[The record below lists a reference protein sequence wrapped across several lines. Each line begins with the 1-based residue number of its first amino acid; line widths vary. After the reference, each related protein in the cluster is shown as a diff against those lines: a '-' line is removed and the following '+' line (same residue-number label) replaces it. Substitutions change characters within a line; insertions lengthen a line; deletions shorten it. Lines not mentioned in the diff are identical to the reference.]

1 MDLLLLSNSRTPGG
15 YLTDYLPAI
24 AQFAGERRKA
34 VFVPFAAVGFSW
46 DEYATRVRGA
56 LEDFSIQVLE
66 DEGQLQA
73 AELIIVGG
81 GNTFQLLRECRA
93 RGLLEAIAARVRAG
107 ARYLGWSAGANL
119 ACPTIKTTND
129 MPVVDP
135 GGLDALGLV
144 RFQVNPHYTNAH
156 PPGHQG
162 ETRDERLAEFAL
174 LNPQLPVIGLPEG
187 DWLRVSGAA
196 VELCGRHDAVGFLG
210 AAPRVSL
217 KRGPVAAQFPG
228 FPG

>member
-1 MDLLLLSNSRTPGG
+1 MELLLLSNSRTPGG
-15 YLTDYLPAI
+15 YLADYLPAI

-34 VFVPFAAVGFSW
+34 VFVPYAAVSFSW
-46 DEYATRVRGA
+46 DEYAARVRAA
-56 LEDFSIQVLE
+56 LKDLSIEVLRH
-66 DEGQLQA
+66 EGQLEE
-73 AELIIVGG
+73 AELVIVGG
-81 GNTFQLLRECRA
+81 GNTFQLLRECRV
-93 RGLLEAIAARVRAG
+93 RGLLGPIAARVRSG

-135 GGLDALGLV
+135 GGLDALGLA
-144 RFQVNPHYTNAH
+144 RFQVNPHYSNAH

-174 LNPQLPVIGLPEG
+174 CNPQLPVIGLPEG
-187 DWLRVSGAA
+187 DWLRVSGTA
-196 VELCGRHDAVGFLG
+196 VELCGPRDAVGFLG
-210 AAPRVSL
+210 AAPPLSL
-217 KRGPVAAQFPG
+217 RRGPVAAQFPG